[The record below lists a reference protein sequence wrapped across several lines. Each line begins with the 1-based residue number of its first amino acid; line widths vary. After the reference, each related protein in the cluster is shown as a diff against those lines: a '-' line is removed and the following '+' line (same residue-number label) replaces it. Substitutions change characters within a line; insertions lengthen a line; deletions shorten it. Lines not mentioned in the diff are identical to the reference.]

1 MLLLPNA
8 MYYYSQVLHGSWP
21 QVQWRNSSVA
31 ERWDSSISK
40 RRDSLCGGVHLS
52 RSLIQ
57 EEVVCSNWTV
67 TLQHLSNVQRW
78 TASGASLPGLVQEV
92 L

>member
-1 MLLLPNA
+1 M
-8 MYYYSQVLHGSWP
+8 
-21 QVQWRNSSVA
+21 A

-57 EEVVCSNWTV
+57 EEIVCRNWPDNIMTV
-67 TLQHLSNVQRW
+67 TLHQALTRRHRDEHHQELKHQ
-78 TASGASLPGLVQEV
+78 GSLHDWRGLQQGTENK
-92 L
+92 